1 MTQFF
6 QRRDPWGNSVA
17 VWIICGM
24 VFCLPIAIWGVRQVR
39 MENEV
44 QDWVGHD
51 NPQAKAYRWA
61 KSKFP
66 GKDAFLFSWEGSHLG
81 DPRIGLFVDKV
92 LGTPGADGIRQGGMP
107 QVSEIHTPFE
117 LIGRIQQSTNCTRA
131 EAIRRAQGLLVGSGP
146 LCVQL
151 AETARPHQDEIKR
164 ILKEQSLSQ
173 LGLALTFSAP
183 SVDSQISVPT
193 GEGEADDSADPIWKA
208 HDLQIQWAGCRPQDS
223 RVAQVSALL
232 KTLSVPDV
240 SGPIL
245 QDAFFLPGTP
255 VALAIYLSESGEAER
270 TPTLDKLLN
279 VAEEVGI
286 PEKSIHMGGGAV
298 AGSALNREVTRA
310 TWNPAAP
317 WFMLHQRSLLGLSLV
332 IGCAFTYWML
342 RSLWLTILVLGC
354 AYFSVMVSMALLPIL
369 GNLGLWRAAT
379 GSNGTLNMVL
389 TVMPPLLMF
398 TTISGGVH
406 LVNYWKHAATLNV
419 ETAASTALEAAWTP
433 CFWACA
439 TTALGLASLCVSSLQ
454 PIRDF
459 GLYSAMG
466 VMISLSV
473 ILFGLPAL
481 LHMFPARVPEEHEL
495 DTSGW
500 RLYGVAINRVKVAII
515 SLSLVVA
522 IGASFGLSRFQTETK
537 VIRYFSERTRVV
549 QDYDWLEQNLA
560 GVVPIEVIV
569 RFDKEARGAMRFL
582 QRAEKIRQIQGEI
595 SKLPDISGSLS
606 LATFLPATEYP
617 GERAPLRVRQKY
629 FAKSRV
635 AETRVDNEPVTKS
648 LRVCAGEKE
657 TSEFNA
663 AQDELWLITARVSVM
678 SKTHYG
684 TLTKQLDQICQN
696 VLRTVASESAEDFRE
711 TDEQK
716 NFHPCASHL
725 VTGMAPLFL
734 ATQEEL
740 LHSLVNSFL
749 LAFVTIGVVMML
761 QLRSFVAGLITMI
774 PNVAPIGFVFGAIS
788 WAGQA
793 VDIGTI
799 ITASIAMGIA
809 VDGTLHMITWFRLGL
824 ERGKSRSAAMID
836 AVAHCGPALWQTS
849 AVIIIGLLALYPS
862 DLVLI
867 SRFGWLMAAL
877 IFAALIAD
885 SLLTPALLAGP
896 LGWILER
903 KLVGIREAVHNEER
917 PTSAVTVDPPEDG
930 EAFRAH
936 FGPYAPRIARID

>member
-24 VFCLPIAIWGVRQVR
+24 VFCLPIAIWGMRQLR

-51 NPQAKAYRWA
+51 NPHAKAYRWA

-92 LGTPGADGIRQGGMP
+92 LGTPGADGIRQGGMQ
-107 QVSEIHTPFE
+107 QVAAIRTPSE
-117 LIGRIQQSTNCTRA
+117 LIGQIQQSSNCTRA
-131 EAIRRAQGLLVGSGP
+131 EAIRRAQGLLVGPGP

-151 AETARPHQDEIKR
+151 AETARTHQDEIKR
-164 ILKEQSLSQ
+164 ILKERSLSQ
-173 LGLALTFSAP
+173 LGLALT
-183 SVDSQISVPT
+183 ISGPAMEPQVTVPT
-193 GEGEADDSADPIWKA
+193 DEGQADDSADPVWKA
-208 HDLQIQWAGCRPQDS
+208 HDLQIQWTGCRPQDS
-223 RVAQVSALL
+223 RVAQVSTLL

-255 VALAIYLSESGEAER
+255 VALAIQLSESGDAER
-270 TPTLDKLLN
+270 TPTLDKLLAA
-279 VAEEVGI
+279 AEEVGI
-286 PEKSIHMGGGAV
+286 PEKSIHMGGAAV

-317 WFMLHQRSLLGLSLV
+317 WFKLHERSLLGLSLI
-332 IGCAFTYWML
+332 IGCAFAYWML
-342 RSLWLTILVLGC
+342 RSLWLTVLVLGMAC
-354 AYFSVMVSMALLPIL
+354 FSVMVSLALLPIL
-369 GNLGLWRAAT
+369 GNFWLWREVT
-379 GSNGTLNMVL
+379 SSHGTMNMVL
-389 TVMPPLLMF
+389 IVMPPLLMF

-406 LVNYWKHAATLNV
+406 LVNYWKHAARLDVN
-419 ETAASTALEAAWTP
+419 TAASSALEAAWTP
-433 CFWACA
+433 CFWACS

-466 VMISLSV
+466 VMISLAV

-481 LHMFPARVPEEHEL
+481 LHLFPARVPEEHEL

-500 RLYGVAINRVKVAII
+500 RWYGAGINRVKVAII
-515 SLSLVVA
+515 SLSLLVA
-522 IGASFGLSRFQTETK
+522 IGATSGLSRFQTETK

-549 QDYDWLEQNLA
+549 KDYDWLEQNLA
-560 GVVPIEVIV
+560 GVVPIEVVV
-569 RFDKEARGAMRFL
+569 RFDKETRGAMRFL

-606 LATFLPATEYP
+606 LATFLPTSEYP
-617 GERAPLRVRQKY
+617 GENAPLRVRQKY

-635 AETRVDNEPVTKS
+635 AETRVDEEVATKS
-648 LRVCAGEKE
+648 LRVCTGEKD
-657 TSEFNA
+657 TGEFNA
-663 AQDELWLITARVSVM
+663 AQDELWRITAHVSVM
-678 SKTHYG
+678 SKTNYG
-684 TLTKQLDQICQN
+684 DLTKQIDLICQN
-696 VLRTVASESAEDFRE
+696 ILRTVSSEPAEDFRQA
-711 TDEQK
+711 DEQK

-725 VTGMAPLFL
+725 VTGTAPLFL

-740 LHSLVNSFL
+740 LQSLINSFL
-749 LAFVTIGVVMML
+749 LAFVTIGVAMML
-761 QLRSFVAGLITMI
+761 QLRSFVGGLIAML
-774 PNVAPIGFVFGAIS
+774 PNVAPIGIVFGTIS
-788 WAGQA
+788 WAGQV

-799 ITASIAMGIA
+799 ITASIALGIA
-809 VDGTLHMITWFRLGL
+809 VDGTLHIITWFRLGV
-824 ERGKSRSAAMID
+824 EGGKTRAAAMID

-849 AVIIIGLLALYPS
+849 AVIIVGLIALYPS

-885 SLLTPALLAGP
+885 SVLTPALLAGP

-903 KLVGIREAVHNEER
+903 RFAGLHDPLKNAER
-917 PTSAVTVDPPEDG
+917 PASSVTVDPPEDG